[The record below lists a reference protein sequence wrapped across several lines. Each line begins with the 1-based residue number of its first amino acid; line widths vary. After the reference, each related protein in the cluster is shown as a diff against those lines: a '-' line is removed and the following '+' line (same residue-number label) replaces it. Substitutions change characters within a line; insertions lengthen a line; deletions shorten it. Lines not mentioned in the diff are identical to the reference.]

1 MSSSSQLAVQVIN
14 VGTPHHPTGWSSA
27 HIKFHNFSHLQ
38 HSRGQSLDSPIFR
51 IHNVDWYLRVYPRGQ
66 DKFAVE
72 DSEEC
77 VSLYLRCKTAAEHHH
92 AAAGN
97 GGIQAEFSLALYR
110 TDQTLSHITTCPINK
125 FGKKRKGW
133 PEFISRT
140 ELFDRNNRLLD
151 DLGTLCVVVSIQL
164 YQVKNERLVG
174 ASNAAD
180 EECDITS
187 QKEYFVPNVERSVN
201 RRLLQLWEDA
211 NPNDDDDYSKRE
223 MLASDD
229 DSNDEDERNSTI
241 NSTDIT
247 FDIDGENL
255 YAHRLILSA
264 MSPTLA
270 SICSSSGDDDGNC
283 HAIIPIFGVRLKIF
297 RCLLRY
303 LYGGAIPEEIWSSTS
318 TDIGSKSDSDDP
330 QCNNNLFQHASMELL
345 DASNRYGVVDLKIQA
360 EVHIVQSLINVA
372 NASDLFL
379 YADGNDC
386 ALLKECV
393 IDYFKVHAQEIR
405 SHPSFQKVK
414 ESTDIM
420 DQLMEALTSSRALR
434 SWTLN
439 EKDEDYEMMSVDLL
453 RRKLYERELS
463 MDGSREVLI
472 RRLVKWDNTSH
483 KSRN

>member
-1 MSSSSQLAVQVIN
+1 MPPASQSAVQVIN

-27 HIKFHNFSHLQ
+27 HIKFHNFSHLP

-66 DKFAVE
+66 NKFVVE

-77 VSLYLRCKTAAEHHH
+77 VSLYLRCKTAAELHNNDNVSSSSSSNTNNRHHGHHH
-92 AAAGN
+92 HHTAGGN

-110 TDQTLSHITTCPINK
+110 TDQTLSHITTCPIDR

-164 YQVKNERLVG
+164 YQDKNERLGGVVV
-174 ASNAAD
+174 AN
-180 EECDITS
+180 EECGIST
-187 QKEYFVPNVERSVN
+187 QEEYFVPNVERSVH

-211 NPNDDDDYSKRE
+211 NPNDDDDDDDDYSKRE

-229 DSNDEDERNSTI
+229 DSNDGDERNSTI
-241 NSTDIT
+241 NTTDIT
-247 FDIDGENL
+247 FDIDGETL
-255 YAHRLILSA
+255 HARRLILSA
-264 MSPTLA
+264 MAPTLA
-270 SICSSSGDDDGNC
+270 SLCSSSDDDDGNC
-283 HAIIPIFGVRLKIF
+283 HAIIPIVGVRLKIF
-297 RCLLRY
+297 RYLLRY

-318 TDIGSKSDSDDP
+318 TDIGRNSNGDDP
-330 QCNNNLFQHASMELL
+330 QRNNLFQHASMELL

-360 EVHIVQSLINVA
+360 EVHVVQSLINVE
-372 NASDLFL
+372 NGSDLFL
-379 YADGNDC
+379 YADGNGC

-414 ESTDIM
+414 ES
-420 DQLMEALTSSRALR
+420 S
-434 SWTLN
+434 
-439 EKDEDYEMMSVDLL
+439 
-453 RRKLYERELS
+453 
-463 MDGSREVLI
+463 
-472 RRLVKWDNTSH
+472 
-483 KSRN
+483 